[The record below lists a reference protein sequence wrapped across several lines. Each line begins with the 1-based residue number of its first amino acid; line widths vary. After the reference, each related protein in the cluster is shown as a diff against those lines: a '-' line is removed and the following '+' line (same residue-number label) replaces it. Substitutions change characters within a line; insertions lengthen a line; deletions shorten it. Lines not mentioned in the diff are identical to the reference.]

1 MQISTKAIVLSKLR
15 YKDHDLIVKCYTE
28 AFGLKSYLL
37 KNILSSRKRHV
48 KPAYFQLFSLIDIEA
63 DHKETRS
70 LQYIRDVKV
79 YFQTPSIH
87 THIIKST
94 IVLFLAEISTNILKE
109 EEQNLDL
116 YNFLETSIKWFETHE
131 VYPNF
136 HFLFLMEFTKYLG
149 FYPGNDLNAPY
160 FNLLEG
166 KFQYEKTGMYCVSG
180 ENLTLL
186 KQLLGIKF
194 DGNKK
199 LQMSSDQK
207 HEFLDMILHY
217 YKLHLDGFK
226 EPQSLAILNQV
237 FH

>member
-1 MQISTKAIVLSKLR
+1 MQISTKAIVISKLR
-15 YKDHDLIVKCYTE
+15 YKDNDLIVKCYT
-28 AFGLKSYLL
+28 AKYGIKSYLL
-37 KNILSSRKRHV
+37 KNILSSKKRNV
-48 KPAYFQLFSLIDIEA
+48 RPAYFQLFSMIEIEA
-63 DHKETRS
+63 DHKENRS
-70 LQYIRDVKV
+70 LQYIKDVKV
-79 YFQTPSIH
+79 YFPTPSIH
-87 THIIKST
+87 THVIKSA
-94 IVLFLAEISTNILKE
+94 IVLFLAEITSNIVKE
-109 EEQNLDL
+109 EEQNMEL

-131 VYPNF
+131 VYSNF
-136 HFLFLMEFTKYLG
+136 HFLFLIEFTKYLG
-149 FYPGNDLNAPY
+149 FYPGNDLKAPF

-166 KFQYEKTGMYCVSG
+166 KFQNEKTGIYCVSG
-180 ENLTLL
+180 QNLTFL

-207 HEFLDMILHY
+207 QEFLDMILHY